1 MVRGIQWFME
11 RMAERVVPII
21 TSAFATTIETM
32 DALGRAEQQS
42 QLEEAARRYEADGQ
56 ATLAETLRR
65 KAIEL
70 DATNP
75 GSSGVVTFENVA
87 RDESRMQPPS
97 TETPAP
103 RLEAKKKRRSTPQRR
118 RRLSESDED

>member
-65 KAIEL
+65 KAGEL

-97 TETPAP
+97 AETPTP
-103 RLEAKKKRRSTPQRR
+103 RLEAKKKRRSAPQQR
-118 RRLSESDED
+118 RRLSEADED

>member
-1 MVRGIQWFME
+1 ME
-11 RMAERVVPII
+11 QMAERVVPII
-21 TSAFATTIETM
+21 TGAFAATIETM
-32 DALGRAEQQS
+32 DALGRAEQQN

-65 KAIEL
+65 KAAEL

-75 GSSGVVTFENVA
+75 GRSGVVTFENVA
-87 RDESRMQPPS
+87 RDESRMLPPS
-97 TETPAP
+97 AEESPP
-103 RLEAKKKRRSTPQRR
+103 RLDSKKRRTAPQRR

>member
-21 TSAFATTIETM
+21 TGAFTSTIETM

-65 KAIEL
+65 RASQL

-97 TETPAP
+97 AETPTP
-103 RLEAKKKRRSTPQRR
+103 RLEARKRSAASQQR